1 MTLSDQDVAGRR
13 APTMREVAA
22 LAQVSFKT
30 VSRVINRE
38 PTVSPENASRV
49 HDAVRLLD
57 YRPNMAAV
65 SLRRTDRRTST
76 IGLLLEDV
84 ANPFSSALHRA
95 VEDTARRQGT
105 LVFAGSSDA
114 DPEREQELLAAFL
127 SHQVDGLI
135 VVPSGRDH
143 SGLLSERG
151 RVGTPVIFVDRPA
164 AHLVADSVT
173 ADNRGGAREAVAHLA
188 AYGHRRIAFL
198 GDLRSIWTAAER
210 HVGYVEG
217 LAAAGIPYHPQLVRQ
232 DFQTIEA
239 AEGAALDL
247 LGSASPPT
255 AFFTGQNLIT
265 LGAIRALRQ
274 HGLQHRVALVGF
286 DDLLIA
292 DLLEPAVSIIAQD
305 PATLGRRA
313 AQLLFARLSGDHSPA
328 QHVVVPTRL
337 VPRGSGEIP
346 AR

>member
-1 MTLSDQDVAGRR
+1 M
-13 APTMREVAA
+13 
-22 LAQVSFKT
+22 LAEVSFKT
-30 VSRVINRE
+30 VSRVINGE
-38 PTVSPENASRV
+38 PTVSPEIASRV
-49 HDAVRLLD
+49 QNAVRQLD

-65 SLRRTDRRTST
+65 SLRRADRKTST

-114 DPEREQELLAAFL
+114 DPKQEREMLAAFL

-135 VVPSGRDH
+135 VVPSGGDH
-143 SGLLSERG
+143 SGLLPKRG
-151 RVGTPVIFVDRPA
+151 RAATPVIFLDRPA
-164 AHLVADSVT
+164 AHVVADSVT
-173 ADNRGGAREAVAHLA
+173 TDNRGGAREAVRHLA

-210 HVGYVEG
+210 HMGYVEG
-217 LAAAGIPYHPQLVRQ
+217 LAAAGIPYDPHLVRQ

-247 LGSASPPT
+247 LGAASPPT

-265 LGAIRALRQ
+265 LGAVRALRQ
-274 HGLQHRVALVGF
+274 CGIQSRVALVGF
-286 DDLLIA
+286 DDLLLA
-292 DLLEPAVSIIAQD
+292 DLLEPAVSVIAQD
-305 PATLGRRA
+305 PATLGRTA
-313 AQLLFARLSGDHSPA
+313 AQLLFARIGGEQGPA
-328 QHVVVPTRL
+328 QNVVVPTRL

-346 AR
+346 AL